1 MTTFNKRSSLTVIL
15 FAVAGLAGLMLAR
28 AGDAGGGETTTGAST
43 ETISEELAAQLA
55 AIEQLPTIDP
65 TNVPDGLMGG
75 TYFSAQFPTWA
86 PLPANI
92 FHVPVWSLGDNYFLL
107 DDLGLSYG
115 GPTEK
120 AAVLHIGT
128 GRNDSTKGGVGADYQ
143 TQSGIPYLVIAP
155 TGTNGI
161 VEITVLNN
169 EGPANYEIW
178 TTPVLGNADYPWT
191 AIAAG
196 TTGTTNFY
204 INLGEYYTGFYQAI
218 WDTNA
223 IPVWEAANMNNP
235 SAGILTV
242 YIDSPTNGA
251 VLQ

>member
-1 MTTFNKRSSLTVIL
+1 MKPSASKSAHLLLAAF
-15 FAVAGLAGLMLAR
+15 AGLAALMAAH
-28 AGDAGGGETTTGAST
+28 AGPTDGSTDATPAAPPN
-43 ETISEELAAQLA
+43 ISEELAAQLA

-65 TNVPDGLMGG
+65 TNLADGLMGG
-75 TYFSAQFPTWA
+75 TYFSAQFPNWA
-86 PLPANI
+86 PLPGNI
-92 FHVPVWSLGDNYFLL
+92 FHVPLWNLGDGFYLL
-107 DDLGLSYG
+107 DDLDITYG
-115 GPTEK
+115 GPTVK
-120 AAVLHIGT
+120 AAVLHTGT
-128 GRNDSTKGGVGADYQ
+128 ERNDSTHGGVGADYQ

-223 IPVWEAANMNNP
+223 IPVWEAANMNTP
-235 SAGILTV
+235 SVGILTV
-242 YIDSPTNGA
+242 YIDSPTNG
-251 VLQ
+251 VTLH